1 MRFPPVFRLVALAA
15 LGAALFRYSLIGQ
28 LGVAALLLG
37 FAAARGHGSIAQ
49 LWRAVRRIRWLL
61 LSLIVVYVV
70 FAPEPTP
77 TGRLLPAWAET
88 EQALRRAGIL
98 VLLVMAVD
106 LMRQTTPPA
115 CIAAALAALLSPLS
129 WFGVATERFS
139 RRVALTLDAVPRT
152 ADAVSAAAARA
163 GIRGHDLR
171 GWAVAAA
178 ELIREIERGD
188 THTSETATL
197 PRNPTPTLTDWAL
210 LAVVLALILGL
221 TRV

>member
-15 LGAALFRYSLIGQ
+15 LGVALFRYSLIGQ

-37 FAAARGHGSIAQ
+37 LAAARGHGSIAQ

-61 LSLIVVYVV
+61 LSLVVVYIA

-77 TGRLLPAWAET
+77 TGRLVPAWAET
-88 EQALRRAGIL
+88 EQALRRAGVL

-106 LMRQTTPPA
+106 LMRQTTPPP

-129 WFGVATERFS
+129 WFGVSTGRFS

-152 ADAVSAAAARA
+152 ADAVSAAAGRA
-163 GIRGHDLR
+163 GIRGRDLR

-188 THTSETATL
+188 THTSETAAL
-197 PRNPTPTLTDWAL
+197 PRNPRPTLADWAV
-210 LAVVLALILGL
+210 LAAVLALILGL
-221 TRV
+221 SGV